1 MGEVGYLTAL
11 LGGLLALLSPCSAL
25 LLPAF
30 FAYAFGSPGRLLL
43 RTGAFFVGLCLTLVP
58 LGVAGSFAGRLFYG
72 HRDTLIL
79 VGGWLVIALGVAQIL
94 GMGFA
99 SRRMA
104 EAAAR
109 IRPSSMVSVVLL
121 GAVYGLAGFCA
132 GPILGGILTISAL
145 GGSPVYGGALLAVY
159 AFGMAA
165 PLFALALLWERFQ
178 LGRRRWLR
186 GRTITVGRLRLHTM
200 SLLSGALFIV
210 IGVVFLRFEG
220 TSALSGPLDVDQE
233 ANLEEWVRSVGSS
246 VSDLWVLLVLAA
258 ALAVALV
265 VRLWRPSAT
274 SGGERGDSEVG
285 DDAPANGS
293 SADGSPV
300 VASPGAGSSEHG
312 SPVDRS
318 PADRAPEG
326 R

>member
-30 FAYAFGSPGRLLL
+30 FAYAFGTPARLLM
-43 RTGAFFVGLCLTLVP
+43 RTGAFFLGLCLTLVP

-94 GMGFA
+94 GLGFA
-99 SRRMA
+99 SRRMS

-109 IRPSSMVSVVLL
+109 IRPSSVVSVVLL

-159 AFGMAA
+159 ALGMAA
-165 PLFALALLWERFQ
+165 PLFALALLWERLQ
-178 LGRRRWLR
+178 LGHRRWLR
-186 GRTITVGRLRLHTM
+186 GRSFFVGRLELHTM
-200 SLLSGALFIV
+200 SLLSGVLFLV
-210 IGVVFLRFEG
+210 IGVVFLRFQG
-220 TSALSGPLDVDQE
+220 TSALSGPLNVDQE
-233 ANLEEWVRSVGSS
+233 ASVEEWVRSVGSS
-246 VSDLWVLLVLAA
+246 VSDLWVLLALAAVLVA
-258 ALAVALV
+258 ALAV
-265 VRLWRPSAT
+265 RLWRTP
-274 SGGERGDSEVG
+274 GGELGSVDAEP
-285 DDAPANGS
+285 APAYEGGPYEGEPP
-293 SADGSPV
+293 A
-300 VASPGAGSSEHG
+300 AEKAKARPGHR
-312 SPVDRS
+312 DRTG
-318 PADRAPEG
+318 PTAP
-326 R
+326 